1 VAVQQPR
8 KIRWNRLSWGATA
21 RQPTDTA
28 MLWLQLAIVFLLIL
42 LNGFFS
48 IAEMAVVSARKAR
61 LQHAA
66 DLGRTG
72 ARLALE
78 LKRDPGRF
86 LSTVQIGITV
96 IGVLASALGGATLAD
111 ALARRLKDLP
121 GSLGTY
127 ANSLAFIIVV
137 VGIAYLTLVIGEL
150 VPKRLALSRPEFFAA
165 RLSRLLRTL
174 STLTRPVERLLSAS
188 SGLVLR
194 LVPMRAGEPAPVTEE
209 EITLMLREATAAGH
223 FQAAET
229 EMVQM
234 VFRLGDRRVSA
245 VMTPRTQVEWLD
257 LTDSEEENRRKISD
271 SDYSRFP
278 VMQGGSQQVLGIVQV
293 KDLLTAL
300 VAGRPFD
307 IKSATKPPIYL
318 PAAVT
323 ALRALELFK
332 KSGAPM
338 ALVVDEYG
346 DFEGIVT
353 LHDILQSLV
362 GDIADPTS
370 GDSPAVVRRDDGS
383 WLVDGMVTVDEIKDL
398 TGLAQLPGDD
408 SGDFQTLGGFMM
420 ARINRVPQVGDRVMV
435 SGFRF
440 EVVDMDGR
448 RVDRVLVI
456 PPKTGWSLRKEPERP
471 T

>member
-1 VAVQQPR
+1 
-8 KIRWNRLSWGATA
+8 
-21 RQPTDTA
+21 

-42 LNGFFS
+42 LNGFFA

-86 LSTVQIGITV
+86 LSTVQIGITL

-111 ALARRLKDLP
+111 TLAQRLKDVP
-121 GSLGTY
+121 GTIGTY
-127 ANSLAFIIVV
+127 ANSLAFFIVV
-137 VGIAYLTLVIGEL
+137 IGIAYLTLVVGEL

-165 RLSRLLRTL
+165 RLSRLLRAL
-174 STLTRPVERLLSAS
+174 STLTRPVERLLSVS
-188 SGLVLR
+188 SSLVLH
-194 LVPMRAGEPAPVTEE
+194 LVPMRAGEPPPVTEE

-257 LTDSEEENRRKISD
+257 LTDSEEENRRKIRD

-278 VMQGGSQQVLGIVQV
+278 VMQGGPQQVLGIVQV
-293 KDLLTAL
+293 KDLLTMQL
-300 VAGRPFD
+300 AGRPFD
-307 IKSATKPPIYL
+307 IRSAVKPPIYL

-332 KSGAPM
+332 KSGAPL

-362 GDIADPTS
+362 GDIADPAS
-370 GDSPAVVRRDDGS
+370 GESPAVVRRDDGS

-408 SGDFQTLGGFMM
+408 GGDFQTLGGFMM

-456 PPKTGWSLRKEPERP
+456 PPKTARTLRKEGERP
-471 T
+471 G